1 MGKLSLT
8 KMLIITFFCSVLYI
22 IVHSS
27 SFAQP
32 IIMIN
37 SQSSK
42 PGEIV
47 TFTVSIS
54 PGTDDF
60 AKIRAFGFDIQYDDN
75 ILEYLSYSADS
86 IKDSALFP
94 PQINKRSAGSLR
106 AGGGFINPVKIDKTI
121 DLFYID
127 FKCLNCK
134 GTTTSL
140 TILGKIDDL
149 KNFTSQNGTFNCLKT
164 EEIEEALDQ
173 RTNQEKTDKTKQKDP
188 KIIELTNQKSPQNQQ
203 KRDLFISTEMHH
215 TATNEPSTGG
225 GAAGGQTQK
234 SSDISDLKLR

>member
-8 KMLIITFFCSVLYI
+8 KMLIITFFCSALYI

-121 DLFYID
+121 DLFHID
-127 FKCLNCK
+127 FKCLNC
-134 GTTTSL
+134 GHEYRAPY
-140 TILGKIDDL
+140 DL
-149 KNFTSQNGTFNCLKT
+149 KNLT
-164 EEIEEALDQ
+164 ERSCPKCRSNSIRRLP
-173 RTNQEKTDKTKQKDP
+173 EKK
-188 KIIELTNQKSPQNQQ
+188 
-203 KRDLFISTEMHH
+203 
-215 TATNEPSTGG
+215 
-225 GAAGGQTQK
+225 AATQK
-234 SSDISDLKLR
+234 